1 MLEAYRTPFPCE
13 MLQKQDLFEQ
23 SLEKAG
29 VPEIRVAFV
38 SLIRLHSLELS
49 VCEA

>member
-1 MLEAYRTPFPCE
+1 MLEAYRTLVPSE
-13 MLQKQDLFEQ
+13 TLQKQAFEQ

-38 SLIRLHSLELS
+38 SLVRLHSLELS